1 MKKYILTIF
10 MVLSFGTFL
19 SGAGALFF
27 DEIQELSPESTISL
41 VTAGPGT
48 AAHTI
53 FGHTFIRIQ
62 DPMYNLDVMANYGV
76 YNPNQDNFYL
86 KFLDGTAEYSGEL
99 QDSRGTI
106 AAYTYYDVDLVQQD
120 LRMTGAQ
127 KNKLL
132 GLIQESLLPENKY
145 YRYDFF
151 FDNCST
157 RVRDLLNE
165 ATDGAIL
172 PEGAVGQGQTIR
184 WWIDSKSLP
193 GYPYYDYVYDLFLG
207 REVDQIAS
215 YTDEMFL
222 PDMLFQGV
230 ANGVVL
236 IDGEVYSLVE
246 QTFSLNDIE
255 RREVDA
261 SWWQT
266 PSFWWWVILG
276 LVLIGV
282 FYSIVT
288 LKGRRLLLSFFIFYM
303 TLLGVF
309 GAVFLF
315 AQFFSLH
322 TVTHSNVQIWWIWP
336 THLLFAL
343 GVFIKKLQRVTR
355 YYLLL
360 WTVSIVVV
368 SIYMMV
374 VYPVMGAFFPMQLT
388 GLVLATWY
396 LLGGE
401 RRSF

>member
-1 MKKYILTIF
+1 MKKYVLTIL
-10 MVLSFGTFL
+10 MVLSFGTFV

-27 DEIQELSPESTISL
+27 DDIQELSPESTVSL

-48 AAHTI
+48 AAYTI

-62 DPMYNLDVMANYGV
+62 DPLYNLDVMANYGV

-120 LRMTGAQ
+120 LRMTEAQ

-165 ATDGAIL
+165 ATDGAII
-172 PEGAVGQGQTIR
+172 PDGADGQGRTIR

-207 REVDQIAS
+207 REVDQVAS

-230 ANGVVL
+230 ANGGLVV
-236 IDGEVYSLVE
+236 DGVTYPLVI

-255 RREVDA
+255 RRAVDA
-261 SWWQT
+261 SLFQT
-266 PSFWWWVILG
+266 PAFWWWMIFTLT
-276 LVLIGV
+276 LVGV
-282 FYSIVT
+282 FYSIVAQ
-288 LKGRRLLLSFFIFYM
+288 KGRKALLSFLIFYLA
-303 TLLGVF
+303 LLGIL
-309 GAVFLF
+309 GLIFLF

-322 TVTHSNVQIWWIWP
+322 TVTHNNIQIWWMWP

-343 GVFIKKLQRVTR
+343 GVFIKRLHRIAR
-355 YYLLL
+355 CYLLL
-360 WTVSIVVV
+360 WIVSIVAVA
-368 SIYMMV
+368 IYMII

-388 GLVLATWY
+388 GLILAIWY

-401 RRSF
+401 SRRS

>member
-1 MKKYILTIF
+1 MKKYVLTIL
-10 MVLSFGTFL
+10 MVLSFGTFV

-27 DEIQELSPESTISL
+27 DDIQELSPESTVSL

-62 DPMYNLDVMANYGV
+62 DPLYNLDVMANYGV

-120 LRMTGAQ
+120 LRMTEAQ

-165 ATDGAIL
+165 ATDGAII
-172 PEGAVGQGQTIR
+172 PDGADGQGRTIR

-207 REVDQIAS
+207 REVDQVAS

-230 ANGVVL
+230 ANGGLVL
-236 IDGEVYSLVE
+236 DGVTYPLVI
-246 QTFSLNDIE
+246 QTFSLNNIE
-255 RREVDA
+255 RSKVDA
-261 SWWQT
+261 SLFQT
-266 PSFWWWVILG
+266 PAFWWWMIFTLT
-276 LVLIGV
+276 LVGV
-282 FYSIVT
+282 FYSIVAQ
-288 LKGRRLLLSFFIFYM
+288 KGRKALLSFLIFYLA
-303 TLLGVF
+303 LLGIL
-309 GAVFLF
+309 GLIFLF

-322 TVTHSNVQIWWIWP
+322 TVTHNNIQIWWMWP

-343 GVFIKKLQRVTR
+343 GVFIKRLHRIAR
-355 YYLLL
+355 CYLLL
-360 WTVSIVVV
+360 WIVSIVAVA
-368 SIYMMV
+368 IYMII

-388 GLVLATWY
+388 GLILAIWY

-401 RRSF
+401 SRRS

>member
-1 MKKYILTIF
+1 MKKYVLTIL
-10 MVLSFGTFL
+10 MVLSFGTFV

-27 DEIQELSPESTISL
+27 DDIQELSPESTVSL

-62 DPMYNLDVMANYGV
+62 DPLYNLDVMANYGV

-120 LRMTGAQ
+120 LRMTEAQ

-165 ATDGAIL
+165 ATDGAII
-172 PEGAVGQGQTIR
+172 PDGADGQGRTIR

-207 REVDQIAS
+207 REVDQVAS

-230 ANGVVL
+230 ANGGLVV
-236 IDGEVYSLVE
+236 DGVTYPLVI

-255 RREVDA
+255 RRAVDA
-261 SWWQT
+261 SLFQT
-266 PSFWWWVILG
+266 PAFWWWMIFTLT
-276 LVLIGV
+276 LVGV
-282 FYSIVT
+282 FYSIVAQ
-288 LKGRRLLLSFFIFYM
+288 KGRKALLSFLIFYLA
-303 TLLGVF
+303 LLGIL
-309 GAVFLF
+309 GLIFLF

-322 TVTHSNVQIWWIWP
+322 TVTHNNIQIWWMWP

-343 GVFIKKLQRVTR
+343 GVFIKRLHRIAR
-355 YYLLL
+355 CYLLL
-360 WTVSIVVV
+360 WIVSIVAVA
-368 SIYMMV
+368 IYMII

-388 GLVLATWY
+388 GLILAIWY

-401 RRSF
+401 SRRS

>member
-1 MKKYILTIF
+1 MKKYVLTIL
-10 MVLSFGTFL
+10 MVLSFGTFV

-27 DEIQELSPESTISL
+27 DDIQELSPESTVSL

-62 DPMYNLDVMANYGV
+62 DPLYNLDVMANYGV

-120 LRMTGAQ
+120 LRMTEAQ

-165 ATDGAIL
+165 ATDGAII
-172 PEGAVGQGQTIR
+172 PDGADGQGRTIR

-207 REVDQIAS
+207 REVDQVAS

-230 ANGVVL
+230 ANGGLVV
-236 IDGEVYSLVE
+236 DGVTYPLVI
-246 QTFSLNDIE
+246 QTFSLNNIE
-255 RREVDA
+255 RSKVDA
-261 SWWQT
+261 SLWQSPT
-266 PSFWWWVILG
+266 FWWWMIFTLT
-276 LVLIGV
+276 LVGV
-282 FYSIVT
+282 FYSIVAQ
-288 LKGRRLLLSFFIFYM
+288 KGRKALLSFLIFYLA
-303 TLLGVF
+303 LLGIL
-309 GAVFLF
+309 GLIFLF

-322 TVTHSNVQIWWIWP
+322 TVTHNNIQIWWMWP

-343 GVFIKKLQRVTR
+343 GVFIKRLHRITR

-360 WTVSIVVV
+360 WIVSIVAVA
-368 SIYMMV
+368 IYMII

-388 GLVLATWY
+388 GLILAIWY

-401 RRSF
+401 RRRS